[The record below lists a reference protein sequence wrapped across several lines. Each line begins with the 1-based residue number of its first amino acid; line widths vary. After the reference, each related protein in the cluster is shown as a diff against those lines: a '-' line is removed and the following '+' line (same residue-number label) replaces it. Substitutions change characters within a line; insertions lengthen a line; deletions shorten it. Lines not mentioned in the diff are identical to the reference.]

1 MKNTSKKFVMGAYAI
16 SLSGNF
22 HLAFAEV
29 SSDTEFLL
37 NWAES
42 TYPAY
47 FPTHQAT
54 QSIEPWLFRFYPDTG
69 IYAGVNKSDNKVYV
83 MGGPWGDNPTIISPL
98 ADLIA
103 QINNSGG
110 NGSIPACNTANAPTG
125 LTYTQSGNVVNV
137 TTNGQCIPIP
147 DSNSFCQT
155 PQQTAASGISML
167 TSTNV
172 TSSAINGIT
181 ISIPGI
187 PNPFE
192 SLASSFASGKH
203 CTVNAPAEATNLIIN
218 SDTCFDITNSFG
230 SLPTGIPGVTIT
242 PPVTLA
248 LKDTVTSQTV
258 ADCFATDAESIF
270 DAFTNEFWIKQDGSF
285 VKIN

>member
-1 MKNTSKKFVMGAYAI
+1 MSSN
-16 SLSGNF
+16 NP
-22 HLAFAEV
+22 AFADL
-29 SSDTEFLL
+29 SSDTETLL
-37 NWAES
+37 NWAEN

-47 FPTHQAT
+47 FPNHQAT

-69 IYAGVNKSDNKVYV
+69 IYAGVNKGDNKVYV
-83 MGGPWGDNPTIISPL
+83 MGGPWGDNPTIVSPL

-110 NGSIPACNTANAPTG
+110 NGSIPACNTANAPAG

-167 TSTNV
+167 SSTNV

-192 SLASSFASGKH
+192 SFASSFASGKH
-203 CTVNAPAEATNLIIN
+203 CTINAPAEATNLIIN

-248 LKDTVTSQTV
+248 LKDTVTNQTV

-270 DAFTNEFWIKQDGSF
+270 DAFTNEFWIKQDGRF